1 MRPAA
6 RLVPLPLQPHLR
18 RVAAAVRT
26 RGLTRD
32 DVLVD
37 AFPKSGSTWVRFVLV
52 DLASEGAD
60 VDFGNVKDLSAPLGR
75 HRDAPRLIQ
84 GRGRLVKSH
93 ESYASFGR
101 LPSRAL
107 CVIRDGR
114 DVAVSH
120 YHYVRRR
127 ETYKGPFDEYLDAFL
142 AGRVTNFGPWHEH
155 VEAWHR
161 AAAARPDD
169 IAVLRYEDLLS
180 PDAPVVLQRVMAR
193 IGWQAAVEPIAE
205 SLARN
210 NFESM
215 KKKES
220 RSTAQAAAGKRQIDT
235 SVPFVRKG
243 TAGQWR
249 ETFSE
254 AQAKEFNAVAGDALA
269 MAGYEA

>member
-1 MRPAA
+1 
-6 RLVPLPLQPHLR
+6 LS
-18 RVAAAVRT
+18 VA
-26 RGLTRD
+26 
-32 DVLVD
+32 
-37 AFPKSGSTWVRFVLV
+37 AFPKSGSTWVRCGLV
-52 DLASEGAD
+52 DLTSDGAD
-60 VDFGNVKDLSAPLGR
+60 VDFLNVKDLSAPLGR
-75 HRDAPRLIQ
+75 HREAPRLIQ
-84 GRGRLVKSH
+84 GRGRLIKTH

-120 YHYVRRR
+120 FHYLRRQK
-127 ETYKGPFDEYLDAFL
+127 TYEGPFDEYLDAFL

-169 IAVLRYEDLLS
+169 VAVLRYEDLLS
-180 PDAPVVLQRVMAR
+180 PDAPAVLQGALAR
-193 IGWQAAVEPIAE
+193 IGWQVAVEPVAE
-205 SLARN
+205 SLDRN

-220 RSTAQAAAGKRQIDT
+220 RGTRLTVSGKGQPGT
-235 SVPFVRKG
+235 TVPFVRKG

-249 ETFSE
+249 ETFSD
-254 AQAKEFNAVAGDALA
+254 AQAREFSAVAGAALA
-269 MAGYEA
+269 TAGYEA